1 MLDVLKELEEYC
13 FLNGLKQTA
22 TAIIVTRAVADEDIG
37 PQSEIQ
43 KSNIIEFPSLW
54 KL

>member
-22 TAIIVTRAVADEDIG
+22 TAIVVIRAVADEDIG
-37 PQSEIQ
+37 VQSEVQ
-43 KSNIIEFPSLW
+43 RNNIFEFPSLR
-54 KL
+54 KF